1 MVDKMLISGLVNTLL
16 VYHKN
21 LFKTFILPFFKN
33 IDGGEKET
41 KNLERPRCHDLVL
54 SADEIGVVVH
64 RLGMP
69 QSKKDEEGESNGVA
83 VEGVM
88 DVINELLE
96 EKNASV
102 EELRQAFRVFDMNE
116 DGAISP
122 GELWCL
128 LRRLGLQEG
137 LKLSTC
143 EAMIRAFD
151 EDGDGTINFK
161 EFTCMMENSS

>member
-1 MVDKMLISGLVNTLL
+1 MADKMLTDLVSDLVSTLL

-33 IDGGEKET
+33 IDGGEKE
-41 KNLERPRCHDLVL
+41 KNNLERPRLVL
-54 SADEIGVVVH
+54 SADEIGVVVG

-69 QSKKDEEGESNGVA
+69 QSQREEKNGVV
-83 VEGVM
+83 VEGVLM

-122 GELWCL
+122 GELWCVM
-128 LRRLGLQEG
+128 RRLGLQEG

-161 EFTCMMENSS
+161 EFACMMEKSS